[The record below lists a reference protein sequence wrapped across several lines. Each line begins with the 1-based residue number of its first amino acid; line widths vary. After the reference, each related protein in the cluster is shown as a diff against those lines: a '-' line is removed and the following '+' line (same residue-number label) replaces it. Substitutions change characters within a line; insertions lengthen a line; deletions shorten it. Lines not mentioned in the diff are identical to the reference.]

1 MLNSHLKIYLGI
13 ALWLMAM
20 VFAFPAKAGRDLFI
34 DPEVYDSKQTNRII
48 LVTYTDMHISSIPIG
63 MSNLTYRQ
71 RGSYSSSTWSK
82 RIASSIGDDY
92 KLKILSQWS
101 ISEIGEH
108 CVVYAIDENRSIDE
122 VINALTNDHRISG
135 VQTMSTFQ
143 VMASSEYTDPYYR
156 LQANIQSMNINEIH
170 KRTTGKNVT
179 IAIIDTGVDTRHP
192 DLEGQIQHSKNF
204 VAQKSL
210 EQQPASELHGTA
222 VAGVI
227 AAKANNGEG
236 IVGIAPD
243 SNVIALK
250 ACWEVKAGSLEA
262 ICNSFTLA
270 LAINS
275 AIEMEAD
282 ILNLSLT
289 GPYDPLLARLIEKAV
304 QRGIIII
311 ASKADKDDE
320 ESGFPARQPGVIG
333 VSSINANNIMQSL
346 YEDHLLTVYA
356 PGEEILTTLPKGT
369 YDFVSGNSLATAH
382 VSGLTALLLQLK
394 RDLTNHQLFNLLVKA
409 NEPSFHKI
417 FRNRQLNN
425 AIKLTLRSEKQSKNR
440 VN

>member
-1 MLNSHLKIYLGI
+1 MLNNHIKIYPGV
-13 ALWLMAM
+13 ALLLMAM
-20 VFAFPAKAGRDLFI
+20 FFAFPVKAGRDLFI
-34 DPEVYDSKQTNRII
+34 DPEIYDNKQTNRII
-48 LVTYTDMHISSIPIG
+48 LVTYTDMHITNIPIG

-71 RGSYSSSTWSK
+71 RGSYSNSTWSK
-82 RIASSIGDDY
+82 RIASNIGDDY

-108 CVVYAIDENRSIDE
+108 CVVYAIDEDRSIDD
-122 VINALTNDHRISG
+122 VIHALTNDHRVSG
-135 VQTMSTFQ
+135 VQVMSTFQ
-143 VMASSEYTDPYYR
+143 VMANSEYTDPYYR
-156 LQANIQSMNINEIH
+156 LQTNIQSMNINEIH

-204 VAQKSL
+204 VAQRSL
-210 EQQPASELHGTA
+210 EQQPSTELHGTA

-270 LAINS
+270 LAINT

-320 ESGFPARQPGVIG
+320 ESGFPAQQPGVIG

-346 YEDHLLTVYA
+346 YESHLLTVYA

-417 FRNRQLNN
+417 FRNRQLNH
-425 AIKLTLRSEKQSKNR
+425 AVKLTLKSEKQNKSR

>member
-1 MLNSHLKIYLGI
+1 MLSNHIKIFLSI
-13 ALWLMAM
+13 ALLLMAM
-20 VFAFPAKAGRDLFI
+20 SIAFPGKAGLDIFI
-34 DPEVYDSKQTNRII
+34 DPEFYDSNQSNRII
-48 LVTYTDMHISSIPIG
+48 LVTYTDMNINSIPIG
-63 MSNLTYRQ
+63 MANLAYRQ
-71 RGSYSSSTWSK
+71 RGEYNSSTWSK
-82 RIASSIGDDY
+82 RIASNIRDEY
-92 KLKILSQWS
+92 KLKILTQWS

-108 CVVYAIDENRSIDE
+108 CVVYAVGEDQSIDD
-122 VINALTNDHRISG
+122 VINALIQDQRVSD
-135 VQTMSTFQ
+135 VQIMSTFQ
-143 VMASSEYTDPYYR
+143 VMANGYTDPYYR
-156 LQANIQSMNINEIH
+156 LQTNIQSMNINEIH
-170 KRTTGKNVT
+170 KRTTGKDVT

-204 VAQKSL
+204 VAQKSQ
-210 EQQPASELHGTA
+210 EHSSELHGTA

-243 SNVIALK
+243 SNIIALK

-270 LAINS
+270 LAINK
-275 AIEMEAD
+275 AIEMQAD

-304 QRGIIII
+304 QHGIIIV

-320 ESGFPARQPGVIG
+320 ESGFPAQQPGVIG
-333 VSSINANNIMQSL
+333 VSSINNTNSIIQSL

-382 VSGLTALLLQLK
+382 VSGLTALLLQLR

-409 NEPSFHKI
+409 NEPSFHKL

-425 AIKLTLRSEKQSKNR
+425 AIKLTLRSEKQNKSRFN
-440 VN
+440 

>member
-1 MLNSHLKIYLGI
+1 MSSNHIKIYLFFVLLLVTI
-13 ALWLMAM
+13 
-20 VFAFPAKAGRDLFI
+20 AFPAKAARDLYI
-34 DPEVYDSKQTNRII
+34 DPEVYDSKQTNRTI
-48 LVTYTDMHISSIPIG
+48 LVTYTDMHINSIPIG

-71 RGSYSSSTWSK
+71 RGDYSNSTWSK
-82 RIASSIGDDY
+82 RIASNIGDDY
-92 KLKILSQWS
+92 KLKILTQWS

-108 CVVYAIDENRSIDE
+108 CVVYVVDEDRSIED
-122 VINALTNDHRISG
+122 VINALTNDNRVSS

-143 VMASSEYTDPYYR
+143 VMASAYTDPYYR
-156 LQANIQSMNINEIH
+156 LQTNIQSMNINEIH

-192 DLEGQIQHSKNF
+192 DLEGQIQHSKNL
-204 VAQKSL
+204 VTQRSI
-210 EQQPASELHGTA
+210 EQQPSSELHGTA

-270 LAINS
+270 LAINT
-275 AIEMEAD
+275 AIEMRAD

-304 QRGIIII
+304 QRGIIIV
-311 ASKADKDDE
+311 ASKADKDDD
-320 ESGFPARQPGVIG
+320 ESGFPAQQPGVIG
-333 VSSINANNIMQSL
+333 VSSINTHNIMQSL
-346 YEDHLLTVYA
+346 YENHLLTVYA
-356 PGEEILTTLPKGT
+356 PGEEILTTLPRGT

-417 FRNRQLNN
+417 FTNRQLNN
-425 AIKLTLRSEKQSKNR
+425 AIKLTLKSEKQSKNR
-440 VN
+440 IN